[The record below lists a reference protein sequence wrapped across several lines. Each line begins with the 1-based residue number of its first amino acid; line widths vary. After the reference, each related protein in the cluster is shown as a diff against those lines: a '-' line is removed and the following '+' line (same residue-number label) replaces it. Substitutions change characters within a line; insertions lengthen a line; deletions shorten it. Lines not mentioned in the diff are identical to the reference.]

1 MATIPTPEEIGS
13 GHYFLQMINNPVDLI
28 IIRCV
33 LAAIAITFDISY
45 IYIRMKKDKEKYICC
60 FQVLYFYFIFFQ

>member
-28 IIRCV
+28 IIRCA
-33 LAAIAITFDISY
+33 LAAIAIIFVISY
-45 IYIRMKKDKEKYICC
+45 IYIRMKKDKEK
-60 FQVLYFYFIFFQ
+60 